1 MPERRFVESQ
11 LLDLMLCEIPDR
23 KALRRQP
30 LAGEH
35 RQLACNG
42 AQERGFAGAVGP
54 EKTDA
59 LAGKDRPVDAGE
71 NRLVRIT
78 ERGVVELQQLAR
90 ADVRR
95 GKVERE
101 WAVDVRGGDQLHPL
115 ERLDPALGLL
125 GLGRLGAET
134 VDVRAQVFDLFL
146 LPGVGRLLLGQRL
159 GARALELGVV
169 AAVDIE
175 LASIEMDDRRYDRVE
190 KVAVVGDQQQ
200 RPRIT
205 LQPLFE
211 PEHGV
216 EIEMIRRLV
225 EQQ

>member
-1 MPERRFVESQ
+1 M
-11 LLDLMLCEIPDR
+11 
-23 KALRRQP
+23 
-30 LAGEH
+30 
-35 RQLACNG
+35 
-42 AQERGFAGAVGP
+42 
-54 EKTDA
+54 
-59 LAGKDRPVDAGE
+59 
-71 NRLVRIT
+71 
-78 ERGVVELQQLAR
+78 VELQQLAR
-90 ADVRR
+90 ADIRR
-95 GKVERE
+95 GEVERE

-159 GARALELGVV
+159 GTRALELGIV